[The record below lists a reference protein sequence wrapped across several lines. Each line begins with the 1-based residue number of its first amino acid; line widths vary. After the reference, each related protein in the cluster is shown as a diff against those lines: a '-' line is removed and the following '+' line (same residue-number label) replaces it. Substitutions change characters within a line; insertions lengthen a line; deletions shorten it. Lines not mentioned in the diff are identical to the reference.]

1 MTSFNKKIQC
11 SLIIESNKSQVKL
24 CHLNSL
30 HVVEKKSKV
39 EKYSKIS
46 IVQDTKNNRLFP
58 LSTGR
63 VKLKNTVKYQF
74 QSLYAVNCKKV
85 NRLVSQIK
93 LNF

>member
-11 SLIIESNKSQVKL
+11 SLVIESNKSQVKL

-39 EKYSKIS
+39 EKYSKIL
-46 IVQDTKNNRLFP
+46 IVQDTKNKRLFP
-58 LSTGR
+58 LPIDR
-63 VKLKNTVKYQF
+63 LKLKNIVKYQL
-74 QSLYAVNCKKV
+74 QSLCAVNYKKV
-85 NRLVSQIK
+85 SRLVSQIK

>member
-11 SLIIESNKSQVKL
+11 SLVIESNKSQVKL
-24 CHLNSL
+24 YHLNSL

-46 IVQDTKNNRLFP
+46 IVQDTKNKRLFP
-58 LSTGR
+58 LRIDR
-63 VKLKNTVKYQF
+63 VKVKKYRL
-74 QSLYAVNCKKV
+74 QSLCAINCKKV
-85 NRLVSQIK
+85 SRLVSQIK